1 MSLVSSLLF
10 ISLSLFIGENGIE
23 IDLPEIEPARSIDF
37 VSLEAP
43 SYIIDGYWSGVELD
57 SYNMPKDS
65 IPERTFIR
73 LDGDFSCPY
82 GKVVYSPYGRR
93 FGRFHNGVDLPLPQ
107 GTSVTAA
114 FSGVVRLS
122 TYRSGYGHIII
133 IRHANGIETAYAH
146 LSKRKVNSGDVV
158 KTGDIIAISGSSG
171 RSTGPHLHFETLYC
185 GHTFNPE
192 LIIDFEK
199 GTLVQS
205 PFMLRRDFL
214 Q

>member
-23 IDLPEIEPARSIDF
+23 IDPPEIEPARSIDF

-82 GKVVYSPYGRR
+82 GKVVYSRTDGVSVV
-93 FGRFHNGVDLPLPQ
+93 FTMAWTFLFHKELRLPPLSAGGAPVHISQ
-107 GTSVTAA
+107 
-114 FSGVVRLS
+114 RL
-122 TYRSGYGHIII
+122 RPIII

-158 KTGDIIAISGSSG
+158 KAGDVIAMSGSSG

-185 GHTFNPE
+185 GHTFDPE